1 MPSKYYKIL
10 GVDPSASLGA
20 IKKAYRSKAKLLHPD
35 VNKAA
40 DANEQFIL
48 LNEAYEYLENVK
60 TGKVYRNRSTRKKTT
75 RQKTRRQAKTQSYA
89 SEEEWQAAQR
99 AKARKRAQA
108 YAKMKF
114 ADYQKTEAYQTT
126 NALGLLVGILM
137 DIAVVLIGITLISVC
152 LFYMGGIAGVA
163 MGIIFAAGTSIH
175 RKSTYTGIYR
185 DLQNARAAIELLS
198 ETKIPLIFGLAA
210 LNLVLMW
217 TVTLQTLWVFSHLF
231 FFYSLLANIIVF
243 LFWPTEKPE
252 KQNEALW
259 MIGYIPGAINFF
271 FLLNFV
277 FSSNPVIESHK
288 FNSEGWT
295 IELRDNSFSEYRWLR
310 LYPKFTISQDKSRVQ
325 FEIEEG
331 LLGYKVLKD
340 AKFYDL

>member
-1 MPSKYYKIL
+1 MSSKYYHIL
-10 GVDPSASLGA
+10 GVDSTASLGA

-35 VNKAA
+35 VNKAS

-60 TGKVYRNRSTRKKTT
+60 TGKVYRNTTSQRKSP
-75 RQKTRRQAKTQSYA
+75 RRKTRAKAKAQTYA
-89 SEEEWQAAQR
+89 SEEEWQNAQR

-126 NALGLLVGILM
+126 NALGLLLGILM
-137 DIAVVLIGITLISVC
+137 DIAIVLIGISLISVC
-152 LFYMGGIAGVA
+152 LIYMGGLAGVV
-163 MGIIFAAGTSIH
+163 MGIIFAGGTGLH
-175 RKSTYTGIYR
+175 KKSTFTGIFS

-210 LNLVLMW
+210 LNLILMW

-231 FFYSLLANIIVF
+231 FFYSILANIIVF

-259 MIGYIPGAINFF
+259 MIGYMPGAVNFF
-271 FLLNFV
+271 FLLNFL

-288 FNSEGWT
+288 FDNKGWT
-295 IELRDNSFSEYRWLR
+295 IELRDNSYSEYRWLR
-310 LYPKFTISQDKSRVQ
+310 LYPNFTIGQDKSRVK
-325 FEIEEG
+325 FEMEEG
-331 LLGYKVLKD
+331 LLGYWVLKD
-340 AKFYDL
+340 AEFYIR